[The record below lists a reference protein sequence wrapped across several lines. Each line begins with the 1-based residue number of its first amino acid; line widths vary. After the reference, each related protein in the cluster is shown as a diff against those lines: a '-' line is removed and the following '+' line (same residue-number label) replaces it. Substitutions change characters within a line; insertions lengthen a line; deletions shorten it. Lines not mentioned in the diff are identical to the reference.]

1 MDEVVGN
8 INQEKEKQDVAAK
21 TDLFIS
27 RLEDHWVW
35 HIAISSRMIY
45 GPSNKEKKY
54 HYRN

>member
-27 RLEDHWVW
+27 RLEDHWV
-35 HIAISSRMIY
+35 
-45 GPSNKEKKY
+45 
-54 HYRN
+54 